1 MVLDAGT
8 VGGVDA
14 AAVEDALIDPE
25 QVPWPT
31 VDGRL
36 NCFARLTLAEMTE
49 AAEAAVAPPPET
61 EGDADADEAAPPAPP
76 ADDAE
81 DEPPNPWKEVQL
93 RMIAS
98 REAHEASEDPNKGTW
113 TLDAHWK
120 HELFKAKSEVDREA
134 FRIDLAR
141 RRRRALKESSEKLA
155 AAEEEMRERAPKLE
169 AAQKA
174 HEAALEAG
182 EEPPPP
188 EEPNPPPEEDG
199 GEPPPAPESALQEAQ
214 WAYDKVSARLTEWRA
229 RHIAAK
235 NDVQAPCRATRAY
248 VLQSDLGGTGADNV
262 DALSELAAG
271 GFPIR
276 ACVQVARA
284 KWAPPTPDF
293 FEKPADAGDDWTAPE
308 APTPEPD
315 DAPGKLTTKFIEAR
329 AAAIAARDWDHG
341 CRKIACLHA
350 QFPRDAESLDP
361 ASMAAFAAEY
371 CGYLAVADIEYQ
383 RWLADD
389 ASLSHVP
396 GITPA
401 EIDATD
407 VRVYGQLLAGVPH
420 ERATCAVVLDA
431 MIGQVC
437 AAATVEAIGEDDLR
451 KARDEAA
458 AVEAAAA
465 IAEALGGV
473 KLESL
478 HDAGELSV
486 TTTTIGAATATT
498 HVGFDSMGGTATMGG
513 ATTMGGAAK
522 AGDVLLMQNGD
533 SATTLRATYGPG
545 LFARALRGDTVAP
558 LASVVRLDP
567 DEVEARMS
575 RLLASACAGADRTW
589 MPATPELDD
598 DGYGARKTA
607 LRTFLPTPETPLQ
620 VMERHEMLT
629 EAAATLPPGLFEE
642 HGSEVRG
649 RRHWEP
655 LTREAYANLYSNAKR
670 DLRGERRL
678 YHAPEDALVTLLH
691 APAAEEDVDATL
703 PRAVDFRE
711 FMERYQDAVALR
723 KADEAEARR
732 LEAKAEAERIAA
744 EEEAARLLAESSM
757 LTDEEEEEAAADG
770 EQAEP
775 APAPEPEEPEEP
787 EEEDEGIGYDDGEDP
802 PPEPLAHPASPL
814 VTLDPVGYKGIET
827 DIERLVGRR
836 TCRYP
841 RCGSLVSVDVDGTT
855 SVVAGGVTLGFRRD
869 GLVATLAGEIGASIS
884 ITRAPDPPPPEPE
897 ADEPEADEP
906 EADEAAADG
915 TEEETR
921 EPLLDENGDP
931 VVDAEGNPVYAEPTP
946 PPPPPPPPISLQ
958 YLTPSGLCVQ
968 MSTERTVT
976 QKKPEVDASPAGAGG
991 KAATARAGGAVK
1003 FDAHET
1009 SRAVLADG
1017 SVVRHMSDGKIS
1029 VMLPDGGLCE
1039 RPGTVDEVTG
1049 RSEWI
1054 GTNLAGTRW
1063 RQPDSYMGQP
1073 RVGFELPEIEPLK
1086 DEEGNVVTDE
1096 ETGAPKFPP
1105 KEGEE
1110 GYVPPTALRDEE
1122 TGEPLLDDDGNFKL
1136 PPDILIVPDPT
1147 WVDPVAAAHVTD
1159 PDTGAVVTSRG
1170 DLTMVVNHPPPS
1182 LRRLVVHSD
1191 GTRVVRDPDGGCAWR
1206 VEREGFAAV
1215 HAPTDDDEPITVD
1228 LGAALA
1234 AVDRDGGVAITLQDG
1249 SAVAADANATTGHVA
1264 YAPAASSTDPAR
1276 SALDALRGT
1285 RGAPEPGVFVFDL
1298 VRRRILARGD
1308 EAGVR
1313 GFSVNADGTFAPTE
1327 AFDAD
1332 SDAEGADGADGAE
1345 GAEGGDAK
1353 GGEDDTGS
1361 SPDSSPPP
1369 PRLGFVSAPE
1379 VKPRCFVVYPDQECY
1394 FEVLSEPAFAQYADA
1409 MARDGA
1415 CTVTSGPVAGSEP
1428 GVVNHTYLA
1437 PLKPPPRPSTLID
1450 ADQVPVAPPK
1460 PSRPSSAGL
1469 TLPSLRLPSKPTFP
1483 APPDAMI
1490 VPRIAAFEAPKP
1502 RVDPPP
1508 SAFVF
1513 RQVVEYPRMTDQL
1526 AGWLDASLAKFK
1538 AHQAENASVTP
1549 DAYVLDDAR
1558 GSSFVDAERTLADR
1572 ILTARVAKEKAYADR
1587 VTAEDEARLERERLE
1602 HEAAMEA
1609 AAEAARNLKIAP
1621 RAKTPPPRPKPL
1633 YPPCGYFESAEGLT
1647 SLETMK
1653 DAFENAFENPYLR
1666 RLPSPRLPRA
1676 VKVADPEPAD
1686 PRSWDAFGDEVYD
1699 GGEAYA
1705 YGDDAYDDDAYD
1717 GGGRH
1722 AAGSRRSS
1730 AFGASTGGS
1739 RSVHP
1744 PDRVRAETEYLA
1756 RPEGYLYRRRET
1768 QRAHEARLATHAADS
1783 RASARAGKARV
1794 DYAGRRRARPAA
1806 PATLYRRD
1814 VAVSVRNARYEDVD
1828 GNSRRPVRTTST
1840 VLASHRGGGRDRRD
1854 GTRRTFELSPAHVHF
1869 GRVSASGA
1877 VVERRATLTNVGVD
1891 AQRFSIRQPEAGGPF
1906 RVEFRPGMVSP
1917 GLAARLRV
1925 VCDARG
1931 VPPGD
1936 YVGEAVVTTERQVFA
1951 LSLSARVA
1959 APGGSSGDVSGRS
1972 AVDVHGGQGVHP
1984 GGEMRLDETVSLRD
1998 MRGGR

>member
-14 AAVEDALIDPE
+14 AAVEAALIDPE

-141 RRRRALKESSEKLA
+141 RRRRALKESTEKLA

-188 EEPNPPPEEDG
+188 EEPNPPPEEEG

-315 DAPGKLTTKFIEAR
+315 DAPGKLTAKFIEAR

-437 AAATVEAIGEDDLR
+437 ASATVEAIGEDDLR
-451 KARDEAA
+451 KARDDAA

-473 KLESL
+473 KLASL
-478 HDAGELSV
+478 HDAGSLSV

-498 HVGFDSMGGTATMGG
+498 HVGFDSMGGTTTMGG
-513 ATTMGGAAK
+513 ATTMGGTTTMGGATTMGSTMGGTVGGGAAT
-522 AGDVLLMQNGD
+522 AGGVLLMQNGD

-575 RLLASACAGADRTW
+575 RLLARACAGADRTW

-620 VMERHEMLT
+620 VLERHEMLT
-629 EAAATLPPGLFEE
+629 EAANTLPPGLFEE
-642 HGSEVRG
+642 HGAEVRG

-703 PRAVDFRE
+703 QRAIDFRE
-711 FMERYQDAVALR
+711 FMERYQNAVASR

-732 LEAKAEAERIAA
+732 LEAKAEAARIAA

-757 LTDEEEEEAAADG
+757 LTDEEEEEEEADG
-770 EQAEP
+770 EPPSRRRPRARARGARGGGRGHRLRRRRGP
-775 APAPEPEEPEEP
+775 A
-787 EEEDEGIGYDDGEDP
+787 
-802 PPEPLAHPASPL
+802 
-814 VTLDPVGYKGIET
+814 
-827 DIERLVGRR
+827 
-836 TCRYP
+836 
-841 RCGSLVSVDVDGTT
+841 
-855 SVVAGGVTLGFRRD
+855 
-869 GLVATLAGEIGASIS
+869 
-884 ITRAPDPPPPEPE
+884 TRAPRPPRVAPRHARPGRVQGHRDGHRATRRTQNVRVP
-897 ADEPEADEP
+897 AVRFARFYRRRRDDVGRGRRGYAGFPARGARRD
-906 EADEAAADG
+906 AGGGDRRVHLNHARARAAPARARGGGWGGWRWGGGWGGGWG
-915 TEEETR
+915 TDEETR
-921 EPLLDENGDP
+921 EPLLDENGVP

-968 MSTERTVT
+968 VSTERTVT
-976 QKKPEVDASPAGAGG
+976 QKKPEVDAA
-991 KAATARAGGAVK
+991 
-1003 FDAHET
+1003 
-1009 SRAVLADG
+1009 
-1017 SVVRHMSDGKIS
+1017 
-1029 VMLPDGGLCE
+1029 
-1039 RPGTVDEVTG
+1039 
-1049 RSEWI
+1049 
-1054 GTNLAGTRW
+1054 
-1063 RQPDSYMGQP
+1063 
-1073 RVGFELPEIEPLK
+1073 
-1086 DEEGNVVTDE
+1086 
-1096 ETGAPKFPP
+1096 
-1105 KEGEE
+1105 
-1110 GYVPPTALRDEE
+1110 
-1122 TGEPLLDDDGNFKL
+1122 
-1136 PPDILIVPDPT
+1136 
-1147 WVDPVAAAHVTD
+1147 
-1159 PDTGAVVTSRG
+1159 
-1170 DLTMVVNHPPPS
+1170 
-1182 LRRLVVHSD
+1182 
-1191 GTRVVRDPDGGCAWR
+1191 
-1206 VEREGFAAV
+1206 
-1215 HAPTDDDEPITVD
+1215 
-1228 LGAALA
+1228 
-1234 AVDRDGGVAITLQDG
+1234 
-1249 SAVAADANATTGHVA
+1249 
-1264 YAPAASSTDPAR
+1264 
-1276 SALDALRGT
+1276 
-1285 RGAPEPGVFVFDL
+1285 
-1298 VRRRILARGD
+1298 RRRGR
-1308 EAGVR
+1308 
-1313 GFSVNADGTFAPTE
+1313 
-1327 AFDAD
+1327 
-1332 SDAEGADGADGAE
+1332 
-1345 GAEGGDAK
+1345 EGGD
-1353 GGEDDTGS
+1353 
-1361 SPDSSPPP
+1361 
-1369 PRLGFVSAPE
+1369 
-1379 VKPRCFVVYPDQECY
+1379 
-1394 FEVLSEPAFAQYADA
+1394 
-1409 MARDGA
+1409 
-1415 CTVTSGPVAGSEP
+1415 
-1428 GVVNHTYLA
+1428 
-1437 PLKPPPRPSTLID
+1437 
-1450 ADQVPVAPPK
+1450 
-1460 PSRPSSAGL
+1460 
-1469 TLPSLRLPSKPTFP
+1469 
-1483 APPDAMI
+1483 
-1490 VPRIAAFEAPKP
+1490 
-1502 RVDPPP
+1502 
-1508 SAFVF
+1508 
-1513 RQVVEYPRMTDQL
+1513 
-1526 AGWLDASLAKFK
+1526 
-1538 AHQAENASVTP
+1538 
-1549 DAYVLDDAR
+1549 
-1558 GSSFVDAERTLADR
+1558 
-1572 ILTARVAKEKAYADR
+1572 
-1587 VTAEDEARLERERLE
+1587 RE
-1602 HEAAMEA
+1602 
-1609 AAEAARNLKIAP
+1609 
-1621 RAKTPPPRPKPL
+1621 
-1633 YPPCGYFESAEGLT
+1633 G
-1647 SLETMK
+1647 
-1653 DAFENAFENPYLR
+1653 
-1666 RLPSPRLPRA
+1666 
-1676 VKVADPEPAD
+1676 
-1686 PRSWDAFGDEVYD
+1686 
-1699 GGEAYA
+1699 
-1705 YGDDAYDDDAYD
+1705 
-1717 GGGRH
+1717 
-1722 AAGSRRSS
+1722 
-1730 AFGASTGGS
+1730 
-1739 RSVHP
+1739 
-1744 PDRVRAETEYLA
+1744 
-1756 RPEGYLYRRRET
+1756 
-1768 QRAHEARLATHAADS
+1768 
-1783 RASARAGKARV
+1783 
-1794 DYAGRRRARPAA
+1794 GRRR
-1806 PATLYRRD
+1806 
-1814 VAVSVRNARYEDVD
+1814 
-1828 GNSRRPVRTTST
+1828 
-1840 VLASHRGGGRDRRD
+1840 
-1854 GTRRTFELSPAHVHF
+1854 
-1869 GRVSASGA
+1869 
-1877 VVERRATLTNVGVD
+1877 
-1891 AQRFSIRQPEAGGPF
+1891 
-1906 RVEFRPGMVSP
+1906 
-1917 GLAARLRV
+1917 
-1925 VCDARG
+1925 
-1931 VPPGD
+1931 
-1936 YVGEAVVTTERQVFA
+1936 QV
-1951 LSLSARVA
+1951 
-1959 APGGSSGDVSGRS
+1959 
-1972 AVDVHGGQGVHP
+1972 
-1984 GGEMRLDETVSLRD
+1984 
-1998 MRGGR
+1998 